1 MSEFSR
7 LELLSEA
14 DRRGVLTGR
23 DKELFDEANTRG
35 LVVSGGLSE
44 SITALSTKNKLE
56 TAEEEELQRAKLGE
70 QFFEP
75 TSVNDY
81 DINDPVLRA
90 KLSRIESAPDAVR
103 FLDNSGKL
111 PENSIAVALDDG
123 DGGRIMGFMIPGEGE
138 NQNQFF
144 KIDSPR
150 EFNISDI
157 ADLGNLASVE
167 TIAAVGSA
175 FAPAKSVLQ
184 KAMYE
189 FVGAFSG
196 KTIDEVIDQYTG
208 LEDQT
213 VEEAGKEAAEAG
225 LINVAGG
232 RVADFGAKLGNLSL
246 GRGFRSAEG
255 DEFIKRRQDALDAGV
270 RQGLPAASVGG
281 PLIQRATA
289 ISENLGSGIPGNR
302 GIEGLSA
309 KRRAGVSSS
318 IEAEAF
324 NRSEE
329 GVLELEIA
337 RLGDRGLL
345 ELISDAKTKA
355 QKEAGIDIA
364 GEKPGGMSFPFYTE
378 TSKEQ
383 GGQAVFQGV
392 DEFAEKSKILSN
404 KAYDD
409 YFELA
414 GEEGVVYDVSSLK
427 NEAANLSRRYNLEGS
442 QTSSKKFLQGRS
454 VDDLQLVTKETRED
468 VKVGPELSPTM
479 QDIISKISQLKDL
492 QSQNPAEA
500 ARALAQ
506 IRSTLVDEATIAP
519 GAGTRTQSQG
529 IAARLLHNLH
539 EVIITPEG
547 SSGNVKLAFES
558 ANKIYKDRSSVL
570 DALSFS
576 RASRSEIGSGE
587 RLFNSLTGDIT
598 EEVAKAARKELPKEE
613 FEKFRSALITDLL
626 RSPATINSRLQAMGR
641 GGEILIP
648 KEIRTV
654 LDIYQRNIKNIDKGI
669 LNELFEKQAV
679 DAKTVSEIVEAGS
692 PQELIDLVSQKVI
705 QKNDVRKLIFQ
716 DILNNT
722 TTYREGQLE
731 IDPKQF
737 VSYIEKLKNNKFWQL
752 LSKSQRSLV
761 EDLEIYSSFLKSADS
776 GSSIAAAE
784 IAAAQLAPISNLP
797 RATAARLKQVQI
809 GIIANLANSDTMAK
823 ALSGRNPAT
832 PMRPLRAGIIL
843 TAQTLNKLAES
854 ERAKDLP
861 ES

>member
-1 MSEFSR
+1 M
-7 LELLSEA
+7 L
-14 DRRGVLTGR
+14 
-23 DKELFDEANTRG
+23 
-35 LVVSGGLSE
+35 
-44 SITALSTKNKLE
+44 
-56 TAEEEELQRAKLGE
+56 
-70 QFFEP
+70 
-75 TSVNDY
+75 
-81 DINDPVLRA
+81 
-90 KLSRIESAPDAVR
+90 
-103 FLDNSGKL
+103 
-111 PENSIAVALDDG
+111 
-123 DGGRIMGFMIPGEGE
+123 
-138 NQNQFF
+138 
-144 KIDSPR
+144 
-150 EFNISDI
+150 
-157 ADLGNLASVE
+157 
-167 TIAAVGSA
+167 
-175 FAPAKSVLQ
+175 
-184 KAMYE
+184 
-189 FVGAFSG
+189 
-196 KTIDEVIDQYTG
+196 
-208 LEDQT
+208 
-213 VEEAGKEAAEAG
+213 
-225 LINVAGG
+225 
-232 RVADFGAKLGNLSL
+232 
-246 GRGFRSAEG
+246 
-255 DEFIKRRQDALDAGV
+255 
-270 RQGLPAASVGG
+270 
-281 PLIQRATA
+281 
-289 ISENLGSGIPGNR
+289 
-302 GIEGLSA
+302 
-309 KRRAGVSSS
+309 
-318 IEAEAF
+318 
-324 NRSEE
+324 
-329 GVLELEIA
+329 
-337 RLGDRGLL
+337 
-345 ELISDAKTKA
+345 
-355 QKEAGIDIA
+355 
-364 GEKPGGMSFPFYTE
+364 
-378 TSKEQ
+378 
-383 GGQAVFQGV
+383 
-392 DEFAEKSKILSN
+392 
-404 KAYDD
+404 
-409 YFELA
+409 
-414 GEEGVVYDVSSLK
+414 
-427 NEAANLSRRYNLEGS
+427 
-442 QTSSKKFLQGRS
+442 
-454 VDDLQLVTKETRED
+454 
-468 VKVGPELSPTM
+468 
-479 QDIISKISQLKDL
+479 
-492 QSQNPAEA
+492 QNPAEA

-843 TAQTLNKLAES
+843 TAQTLNKLVES